1 MIRCL
6 RKTAASA
13 QRRCHSTVGR
23 RSPLNT
29 HKTRND
35 DNNKILNKRWIY
47 SSPKSTRSASSSI
60 GMNLF
65 LNNNGNSNLSR
76 KNNLSTAA
84 VIDDAAD
91 QQQQEVGR
99 FRIRNTAIVAHV
111 DHGKTTLVDKLLQV
125 AGGSGAS
132 DESGDLV
139 MDSGELEQERGI
151 TITSKVTR
159 LGYNDH
165 IINVVDTPG
174 HADFAG
180 EVDRILGM
188 VSGVCLLVDA
198 SEGCMA
204 QTKYVLS
211 RALAL
216 GLNPICVLN
225 KLDKGDAIQRLQSGE
240 VENELLDLFDEL
252 GATDEQMDY
261 TTVFA
266 SGRSGWATLDED
278 IAIKLASSNDISAED
293 ISEANENS
301 MHTVLKTILN
311 DIPPPP
317 IYDHNSGS
325 FSMAATN
332 VGYDSFL
339 GRTCTGRIYSG
350 SIELNDNILVLPRDK
365 EGNANTNINNLTSSV
380 SGIFV
385 NRGVSR
391 TSLEEGVAS
400 AGDIV
405 TIAGVPDLMKVGDTL
420 TLKDKPVQEPIET
433 PPLAPPTL
441 SMDFGANSSP
451 LMGREGSKVTSSQI
465 RDRLIKETD
474 NNVTLQV
481 EPVESDMEK
490 TRVYARGELQLG
502 ILIEQMRREG
512 FELTVSPPQ
521 ITTRECP
528 ETRQILE
535 PYEEVII
542 DVDDEYAGAIVNL
555 LTSNTRG
562 GVLMSHQTSSSSSSS
577 ASGDSQNKTRII
589 FEIPARGLIGLNS
602 ELATIARGSAVL
614 NHIYIEDR
622 PINKALDHGNLKGKL
637 ISTEQGKATLY
648 ALSMIAERG
657 TLFVEDGDA
666 MYPGLVIGENSRDTD
681 MDVNPVKAKQVSN
694 IRNKGKEESLYVPPP
709 VKRSVEEYIGYMSSD
724 EVIEVT
730 PESVRLRKKELD
742 PGVRARQARSRK
754 KSQAA
759 KAK

>member
-1 MIRCL
+1 MIRCV

-13 QRRCHSTVGR
+13 QRRCYSTVGR

-29 HKTRND
+29 HKTQNND
-35 DNNKILNKRWIY
+35 DNKKILKFYQDCNKRWIY

-91 QQQQEVGR
+91 QQQQQEEGR

-266 SGRSGWATLDED
+266 SGRSGKE
-278 IAIKLASSNDISAED
+278 KY
-293 ISEANENS
+293 
-301 MHTVLKTILN
+301 
-311 DIPPPP
+311 
-317 IYDHNSGS
+317 IY
-325 FSMAATN
+325 
-332 VGYDSFL
+332 
-339 GRTCTGRIYSG
+339 
-350 SIELNDNILVLPRDK
+350 
-365 EGNANTNINNLTSSV
+365 
-380 SGIFV
+380 
-385 NRGVSR
+385 
-391 TSLEEGVAS
+391 
-400 AGDIV
+400 
-405 TIAGVPDLMKVGDTL
+405 
-420 TLKDKPVQEPIET
+420 
-433 PPLAPPTL
+433 
-441 SMDFGANSSP
+441 
-451 LMGREGSKVTSSQI
+451 
-465 RDRLIKETD
+465 
-474 NNVTLQV
+474 
-481 EPVESDMEK
+481 
-490 TRVYARGELQLG
+490 
-502 ILIEQMRREG
+502 
-512 FELTVSPPQ
+512 
-521 ITTRECP
+521 
-528 ETRQILE
+528 
-535 PYEEVII
+535 
-542 DVDDEYAGAIVNL
+542 
-555 LTSNTRG
+555 
-562 GVLMSHQTSSSSSSS
+562 
-577 ASGDSQNKTRII
+577 
-589 FEIPARGLIGLNS
+589 
-602 ELATIARGSAVL
+602 
-614 NHIYIEDR
+614 
-622 PINKALDHGNLKGKL
+622 
-637 ISTEQGKATLY
+637 
-648 ALSMIAERG
+648 
-657 TLFVEDGDA
+657 
-666 MYPGLVIGENSRDTD
+666 
-681 MDVNPVKAKQVSN
+681 
-694 IRNKGKEESLYVPPP
+694 NKGLLLLFFINFS
-709 VKRSVEEYIGYMSSD
+709 G
-724 EVIEVT
+724 
-730 PESVRLRKKELD
+730 
-742 PGVRARQARSRK
+742 
-754 KSQAA
+754 
-759 KAK
+759 